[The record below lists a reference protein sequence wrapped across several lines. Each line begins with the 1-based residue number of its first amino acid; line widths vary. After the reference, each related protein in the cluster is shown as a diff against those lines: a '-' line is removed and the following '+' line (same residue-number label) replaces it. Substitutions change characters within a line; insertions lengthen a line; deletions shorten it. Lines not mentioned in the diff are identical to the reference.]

1 MAVRAR
7 TPLRH
12 RTTRRNHGFRPAR
25 EAPRAGATCR
35 FPAPLRRSGTH
46 PRPRPARRG
55 QRRGVR
61 ALTRARPKFACPPK
75 LSISGCPS
83 GCKFR
88 ATARCLR
95 ARFERISSSRWS
107 MQLKED
113 VLNTKKNIA
122 GRIGS
127 WSVRHRRAAIL
138 GWFAFVLAAFFIG
151 GNMGMKEK
159 DGSQQ
164 GVGESGRASQIL
176 ESGWPQSKDENVKSG
191 EQVLIESKSLD
202 ARSPRFKAAVSDVI
216 VRLDRQKYVSKIES
230 PYSKHENP
238 RITKDGHSALVRY
251 ELEGEMKDAL
261 IRIEK
266 PIAAIKAADRA
277 HPGISMN
284 GVGDASIEKAVA
296 DVESKD
302 FQKAEATSLPLT
314 LIILVLTFGAAFA
327 AGIPILLAMTAV
339 LATMGLMGPASQLQ
353 PVAGGVESIIL
364 LIGLAVGVD
373 YSLFYIRR
381 AREARADG
389 HDNDTAV
396 RIAAATSGR
405 AVLVSGLT
413 VMVSMAGM
421 YFAGISMF
429 ESFATATILV
439 VAVAVLGALT
449 VLPAMLSKFGDK
461 IERGRIP
468 GHAILRRQVQK
479 LAIWSRITD
488 AVLRRPLVSVVVA
501 GSLLI
506 ALAIPAIGMHTA
518 LPGTESMSRDIP
530 AVRTWD
536 RMQQKFPSE
545 KMPVMVAV
553 KADDVT
559 QGAPANAI
567 AKLEAS
573 AAKYPALFTGRPTD
587 EISKNK
593 HAALVLFPAAGDGTE
608 KISVDAMNK
617 VRDDL
622 APAALN
628 VSGVDYATTG
638 NTAAIDDF
646 NQSLKSHMPY
656 VFGLVILAAFLLLLV
671 TFRSLVIPIKAIL
684 LNILSVGAA
693 YGLLVLVFQHGWGEG
708 LLGFESTGAVTA
720 WLPPFLF
727 VILFGLS
734 MDYHVF
740 ILSRIKESVD
750 RGESTDEAVSSG
762 IKATAGVVTSA
773 AVIMV
778 GVFSIFGT
786 LSSIDMKQMGVG
798 LAAAVLIDA
807 TLIRGVLLPAS
818 MKLLGEWNWWLPKPL
833 HFLPEVP
840 AHEEVLPAQA

>member
-1 MAVRAR
+1 MS
-7 TPLRH
+7 
-12 RTTRRNHGFRPAR
+12 
-25 EAPRAGATCR
+25 AGAFHAT
-35 FPAPLRRSGTH
+35 L
-46 PRPRPARRG
+46 
-55 QRRGVR
+55 V
-61 ALTRARPKFACPPK
+61 
-75 LSISGCPS
+75 LSLVNAI
-83 GCKFR
+83 
-88 ATARCLR
+88 
-95 ARFERISSSRWS
+95 
-107 MQLKED
+107 KED
-113 VLNTKKNIA
+113 VLSAKKNIA

-159 DGSQQ
+159 DNAQQ
-164 GVGESGRASQIL
+164 GVGESGRAAKIL
-176 ESGWPQSKDENVKSG
+176 ETGWPQSKQENVKSG

-202 ARSPRFKAAVSDVI
+202 AHDPRFKVAVTDVI
-216 VRLDRQKYVSKIES
+216 VRLDHQKYVSKLES

-238 RITKDGHSALVRY
+238 RITKDGHSALVSY
-251 ELEGEMKDAL
+251 ELEGEMKEAML
-261 IRIEK
+261 RIEK
-266 PIAAIKAADRA
+266 PVAAIAAADRA
-277 HPGISMN
+277 HPGISMSA
-284 GVGDASIEKAVA
+284 VGDASIEKAVD
-296 DVESKD
+296 DVETKD
-302 FQKAEATSLPLT
+302 FQKAEVTSLPLT
-314 LIILVLTFGAAFA
+314 LLILVLTFGAAFA

-339 LATMGLMGPASQLQ
+339 LAAMGLMGPASHIQ

-468 GHAILRRQVQK
+468 GHAILRRKVQK

-488 AVLRRPLVSVVVA
+488 TVLKRPLVSVVVA

-530 AVRTWD
+530 TVRTWD
-536 RMQQKFPSE
+536 RMQEKFPSE

-553 KADDVT
+553 TADDVT
-559 QGAPANAI
+559 KGAPADAI

-573 AAKYPALFTGRPTD
+573 AANYPSLYTGQPTHRV
-587 EISKNK
+587 SKNK
-593 HAALVLFPAAGDGTE
+593 QAAIVLFPAAGDGTE
-608 KISVDAMNK
+608 KLSVDAMHK

-628 VSGVDYATTG
+628 VQGVDYATTG

-656 VFGLVILAAFLLLLV
+656 VFGFVIIAAFLLLLV
-671 TFRSLVIPIKAIL
+671 TFRSLVIPIKAIV

-693 YGLLVLVFQHGWGEG
+693 YGVLVLVFQKGLGEN
-708 LLGFESTGAVTA
+708 LLGFESNGAVTA

-740 ILSRIKESVD
+740 ILSRIKEAVD
-750 RGESTDEAVSSG
+750 RGESTDDAVSHG

-807 TLIRGVLLPAS
+807 TIIRGVLLPAS
-818 MKLLGEWNWWLPKPL
+818 MKLLGERNWWLPKRL
-833 HFLPEVP
+833 HFLPEVAGEAGVVP
-840 AHEEVLPAQA
+840 AAA